1 MKAPPQS
8 HSFNDSRN
16 PCCGELQLLP
26 LGDDSRCS
34 QPAPTFT
41 TKISKLGCCVK
52 QGAQLRSAASARPD
66 NKAGGKQPHSQCLKE
81 LSSVLCFI
89 QFMLCAW
96 MRRRRKSKRS
106 SHECHSGEVYAR
118 SAGPSVIKCPR
129 HPCLLFTSTQKLL
142 KCSRAGTAEQA
153 RFVLG
158 FQQPA
163 HLFLFHIKGART
175 QRAPYSAAGAPE
187 IRH

>member
-26 LGDDSRCS
+26 LRDDSCCS
-34 QPAPTFT
+34 PPAPTFT

-96 MRRRRKSKRS
+96 MRRRRRSKRS

-118 SAGPSVIKCPR
+118 SAGPSVIKSPR

-142 KCSRAGTAEQA
+142 KRSPCWHHRTSTLCPG
-153 RFVLG
+153 V
-158 FQQPA
+158 PA
-163 HLFLFHIKGART
+163 ASPPLPLPHKGSANPACTIQRCWRT
-175 QRAPYSAAGAPE
+175 
-187 IRH
+187 